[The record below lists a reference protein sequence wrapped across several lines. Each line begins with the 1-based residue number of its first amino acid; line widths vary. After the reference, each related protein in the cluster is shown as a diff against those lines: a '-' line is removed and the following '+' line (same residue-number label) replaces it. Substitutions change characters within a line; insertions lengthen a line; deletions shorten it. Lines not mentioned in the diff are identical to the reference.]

1 MSWPKRIFLDTTV
14 LYKLGSRPET
24 NVDLAKLLEL
34 ARIFKIEVS
43 IPIIAWKE
51 YLRHRRKELESARS
65 HLAAAIR
72 ELEKYADDLSSYA
85 LLADEINKL
94 DENLEARFKD
104 KADEIGLTLVALPL
118 LNVEELAEMS
128 LANKAPFQDSD
139 EKGFRDA
146 LIMFTVLEEIRGK
159 ADQQAIF
166 VTEDKRLRTGCESFV
181 DKFKTA
187 LSVVSSL
194 DDARLLVENHVAK
207 IGWEALRVE
216 SEEAIKVLSMF
227 QTNLAKE
234 VEKTEYLSGGF
245 FLVDE
250 PDRTKIETVKS
261 VRFVK
266 LTSALWK
273 DRESSSPKILFKV
286 ECSAEVVLRDPPST
300 RTYLVGEPKQQFGF
314 RGLKGALLNVGRV
327 QTKSIPLMLFGDAEL
342 IRENERY
349 ALKQIRVSPPDI
361 DEMIRLM
368 LLERSEP
375 PPP

>member
-1 MSWPKRIFLDTTV
+1 MSWPKRIFLDTTA
-14 LYKLGSRPET
+14 LYKLGPRPET

-51 YLRHRRKELESARS
+51 YLRHRRKELELARS

-72 ELEKYADDLSSYA
+72 ELEKYAEDLSSYT

-94 DENLEARFKD
+94 DGSLEEHFKK
-104 KADEIGLTLVALPL
+104 KADEIGLTLVPLPL
-118 LNVEELAEMS
+118 LNVKELAEMS
-128 LANKAPFQDSD
+128 LANKAPFQDTD

-166 VTEDKRLRTGCESFV
+166 VTEDKRLRIGCESFIAA
-181 DKFKTA
+181 FETA
-187 LSVVSSL
+187 LSIVPSL

-207 IGWEALRVE
+207 IGWEAMRIE
-216 SEEAIKVLSMF
+216 SEEAIRVLSTF
-227 QTNLAKE
+227 QTNLAQE
-234 VEKTEYLSGGF
+234 VQKTKYLPGGF
-245 FLVDE
+245 FLIDE
-250 PDRTKIETVKS
+250 PDRTKIETVNS
-261 VRFVK
+261 VKFVK
-266 LTSALWK
+266 VTSALWK
-273 DRESSSPKILFKV
+273 ERESSSPKILFKV
-286 ECSAEVVLRDPPST
+286 ECSAEVIVRDPPST
-300 RTYLVGEPKQQFGF
+300 RTYLVGEPKQQY
-314 RGLKGALLNVGRV
+314 GLHGLQSALLNVGRV

-342 IRENERY
+342 TRVNDRY
-349 ALKQIRVSPPDI
+349 ALKEIRISAPDT
-361 DEMIRLM
+361 DEMIRLI